1 MLNNHEDRRLSED
14 FMLSLFSFENGLPL
28 FIVEVYDK
36 FGNYLI
42 ENCYP
47 GVPFYRF
54 YTFKTHKF
62 GLSEF

>member
-1 MLNNHEDRRLSED
+1 MLNNHEDRCLSED
-14 FMLSLFSFENGLPL
+14 FYAFFVENGLPL
-28 FIVEVYDK
+28 FIVEVYDE
-36 FGNYLI
+36 FGNYLT

-47 GVPFYRF
+47 GVPFYRV